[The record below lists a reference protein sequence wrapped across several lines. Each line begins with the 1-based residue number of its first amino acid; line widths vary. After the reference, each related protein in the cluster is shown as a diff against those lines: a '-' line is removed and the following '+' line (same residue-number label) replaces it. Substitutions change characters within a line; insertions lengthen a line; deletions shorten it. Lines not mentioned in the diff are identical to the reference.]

1 LGFFAASIG
10 QMAGYRP
17 PADALQIPPAY
28 DSMLLATSTS
38 ISAAHAMGLEMHI
51 WTVNEEAEMR
61 NLLELGIDGIIT
73 DFPARLQAIM
83 AEH

>member
-1 LGFFAASIG
+1 
-10 QMAGYRP
+10 
-17 PADALQIPPAY
+17 
-28 DSMLLATSTS
+28 
-38 ISAAHAMGLEMHI
+38 MGLEMHI